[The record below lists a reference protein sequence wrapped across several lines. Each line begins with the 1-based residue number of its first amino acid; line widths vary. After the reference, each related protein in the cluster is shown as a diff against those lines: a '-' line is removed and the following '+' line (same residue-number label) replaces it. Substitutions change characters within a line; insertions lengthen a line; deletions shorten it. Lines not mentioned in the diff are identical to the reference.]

1 MNSWPL
7 PIAIALALAS
17 LLSGQE
23 LSHTT
28 APMVIAKIDP
38 VYLDQ
43 ARLLHLEGDV
53 ILRVIVGTDGLA
65 RNPQV
70 VGRYIGAYLDQSAI
84 DAVQKWRF
92 APATKDGQP
101 VEMPAQVEVNFRI
114 RDKTSWRAQHYDWR
128 EANLCLESD
137 GLEIQS
143 VVDPRAA
150 EDAPSATATVTFG
163 VSEKGEPYSIKVA
176 KSSDDGWASDV
187 TKALVQWRFTPVDC
201 DGRPF
206 GTLFTVLFVR
216 GPYDPGAKP

>member
-1 MNSWPL
+1 MNGRLSL
-7 PIAIALALAS
+7 IAATLALS
-17 LLSGQE
+17 NLLSAQE

-28 APMVIAKIDP
+28 APRVLSKVNA
-38 VYLDQ
+38 VYSDQ

-53 ILRVIVGTDGLA
+53 ILRVVVGIDGLA
-65 RNPQV
+65 RNPEV
-70 VGRYIGAYLDQSAI
+70 IGGYIGPDLEQSAI

-92 APATKDGQP
+92 APGTKDGEP
-101 VEMPAQVEVNFRI
+101 VEMPPEVEVNFRI
-114 RDKTSWRAQHYDWR
+114 PDKAGWRTQHYDWR
-128 EANLCLESD
+128 EANLCLKSD

-143 VVDPRAA
+143 VVGPRAA
-150 EDAPSATATVTFG
+150 EDASSATATVTFG

>member
-1 MNSWPL
+1 MNGRLSL
-7 PIAIALALAS
+7 IAATLALS
-17 LLSGQE
+17 NLLSAQE

-28 APMVIAKIDP
+28 APRVLSKVNA
-38 VYLDQ
+38 VYSDQ

-92 APATKDGQP
+92 APETKNGQP
-101 VEMPAQVEVNFRI
+101 VESPVQVEIKFRLP
-114 RDKTSWRAQHYDWR
+114 DKAGWRVQHYDWR
-128 EANLCLESD
+128 VANLCVETD
-137 GLEIQS
+137 GLQIHS
-143 VVDPRAA
+143 VVDPRLVEGAQN
-150 EDAPSATATVTFG
+150 ATATVTFG

>member
-1 MNSWPL
+1 MNGRLSL
-7 PIAIALALAS
+7 IAATLALS
-17 LLSGQE
+17 NLLSAQE

-28 APMVIAKIDP
+28 APRVIAKVDP
-38 VYLDQ
+38 VYSDR

-53 ILRVIVGTDGLA
+53 ILRVIVGIDGRV

-70 VGRYIGAYLDQSAI
+70 ISGYVGPDLDQSAI

-101 VEMPAQVEVNFRI
+101 VEMPAEVEVNFRI
-114 RDKTSWRAQHYDWR
+114 PDKPGWRIQHYDSR
-128 EANLCLESD
+128 VANLCLESD

-143 VVDPRAA
+143 VV
-150 EDAPSATATVTFG
+150 APHLVEGAQSATATVTFG
-163 VSEKGEPYSIKVA
+163 VSEKGEAYNIRVL
-176 KSSDDGWASDV
+176 KSSEDGWASDV
-187 TKALVQWRFTPVDC
+187 TAALVKWRFTPVDC

-206 GTLFTVLFVR
+206 GTAFTVLFVR